1 MGITSNALGEA
12 MADPFEVTIERILPG
27 GVGLA
32 HAEGKTLFVAL
43 AAPGDV
49 ARVRVDRVRGKV
61 AFATIE
67 EILSP
72 SPVRIEPPCRYF
84 GTCGGCDFQQLDY
97 QAQLDAKVAIIRDC
111 LRRIAHVENLDIA
124 ITPSPRQWQ
133 YRSRVNW
140 QFNAETQALGFFERG
155 SHQVCDIAECAVLVP
170 ELQQTLMR
178 LRAAIPSFPDEL
190 DELEAVAG
198 DQGVSL
204 STPLPGFSATDISRK
219 VAEETYHFNSE
230 SFFQINDGI
239 LAALVTEVTH
249 NERGA
254 KAMDLYCGVGLFTV
268 ALARR
273 FTFVGGVEAN
283 PDAAL
288 FARRNLQFASLPN
301 GRIAIHDV
309 GDWLEANAGPL
320 APVDLLV
327 IDPPRT
333 GVEEHVI
340 DGILNL
346 KPKRITYVSC
356 DPATLARDLKA
367 LLAAGFDLATVAAFD
382 MFPQTHHVETVVKLN
397 QAK

>member
-1 MGITSNALGEA
+1 MRATSNALGEA
-12 MADPFEVTIERILPG
+12 LVGPFEVTIERILPG

-32 HAEGKTLFVAL
+32 HAAGKTLFVTL

-49 ARVRVDRVRGKV
+49 VRVRVDRVRGKV
-61 AFATIE
+61 AFASIE
-67 EILSP
+67 EVITP
-72 SPVRIEPPCRYF
+72 SPVRVEPPCPYF

-97 QAQLDAKVAIIRDC
+97 QAQLDAKVAIVRDC
-111 LRRIAHVENLDIA
+111 LRRIAHLESLPEIS
-124 ITPSPRQWQ
+124 ITPSPRQWH
-133 YRSRVNW
+133 YRSRANW
-140 QFNAETQALGFFERG
+140 QFDAQTESLGFFARG
-155 SHQVCDIAECAVLVP
+155 SHRVCDVAECAVLSP
-170 ELQQTLMR
+170 QLQQTLTQ
-178 LRAAIPSFPDEL
+178 LRAEVAAFPDDL
-190 DELEAVAG
+190 VELEAAAG
-198 DQGVSL
+198 DAGISVSP
-204 STPLPGFSATDISRK
+204 SWSGFVTVDISRQIGT
-219 VAEETYHFNSE
+219 ETYQFNSE
-230 SFFQINDGI
+230 TFFQVNDQI
-239 LAALVTEVTH
+239 LESLVAEVIA

-268 ALARR
+268 PLARR

-288 FARRNLQFASLPN
+288 FARRNLQSARLPN

-333 GVEEHVI
+333 GVEEDVI
-340 DGILNL
+340 EGILNL

-367 LLAAGFDLATVAAFD
+367 LLAAGFDLASVAAFD

-397 QAK
+397 R